1 MLFVLL
7 RQCRELLRCQANHAG
22 EYHVHVSV
30 PLHASAHQLQLGL
43 VQVLALALG
52 PVQTAC

>member
-1 MLFVLL
+1 LFVLL

-22 EYHVHVSV
+22 EYHAHGAAPLHVSA
-30 PLHASAHQLQLGL
+30 PQLQLE
-43 VQVLALALG
+43 QVLALGLALG

>member
-1 MLFVLL
+1 LFVLL

-22 EYHVHVSV
+22 EYHVHVAA
-30 PLHASAHQLQLGL
+30 PLPSFEHQLLL
-43 VQVLALALG
+43 EQVLALGLALG

>member
-7 RQCRELLRCQANHAG
+7 RQCRELLRCQASHAG
-22 EYHVHVSV
+22 EYHVHVSA

-43 VQVLALALG
+43 ALALG
-52 PVQTAC
+52 LALGLVL